1 MDRELIVKKII
12 KIIEEEFDSVLIE
25 SADAN
30 LLESGLN
37 SVDLIQLIILI
48 EEGFG
53 FEFPDED
60 LVIENFRSVNILSE
74 YISEKIEVN
83 KWDIYYME
91 L

>member
-1 MDRELIVKKII
+1 MVLEDFMDRELIVKKII
-12 KIIEEEFDSVLIE
+12 KIIEEEFESVLIE

-83 KWDIYYME
+83 K
-91 L
+91 

>member
-83 KWDIYYME
+83 K
-91 L
+91 

>member
-1 MDRELIVKKII
+1 MDKELIVKKIV
-12 KIIEEEFDSVLIE
+12 KIIEEEFDSVSIE

-37 SVDLIQLIILI
+37 SVDIIQLIILI

-74 YISEKIEVN
+74 YICERIEAN
-83 KWDIYYME
+83 K
-91 L
+91 

>member
-1 MDRELIVKKII
+1 MDKEQIVKKVI
-12 KIIEEEFDSVLIE
+12 KIIEEKFDNVSIE

-37 SVDLIQLIILI
+37 SVDIIQLIILI

-60 LVIENFRSVNILSE
+60 LVIENFRSIDVLSE
-74 YISEKIEVN
+74 YVIGEIEN
-83 KWDIYYME
+83 DK
-91 L
+91 

>member
-1 MDRELIVKKII
+1 MVLEDFMDRELIVKKII

-83 KWDIYYME
+83 K
-91 L
+91 